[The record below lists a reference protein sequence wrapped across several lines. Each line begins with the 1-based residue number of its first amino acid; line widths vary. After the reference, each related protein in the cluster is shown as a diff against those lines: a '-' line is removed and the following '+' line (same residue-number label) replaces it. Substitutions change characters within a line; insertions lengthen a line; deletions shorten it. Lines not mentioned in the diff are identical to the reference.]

1 MRINCA
7 RINTFTLWVLSAITV
22 LLKLQWHNL
31 NLFFKVCGL
40 VRGRRVVCLF
50 FFWSWERHVL
60 WYATTCKQ
68 PFRKGWLQ
76 SQFAGYEDTEES
88 GWEDGGGASLKLLWV
103 LKFCFEPRRPKLIK
117 LGSLSKSQMD
127 RYLTDVMKFS
137 FWSEASTG
145 ECFTLEEMESLIQGG
160 GPRRARSP
168 SGSFIL
174 TTLPIQ

>member
-1 MRINCA
+1 MRIKCA
-7 RINTFTLWVLSAITV
+7 RINTFTLRVLSAITV

-31 NLFFKVCGL
+31 NIFFKVCGL
-40 VRGRRVVCLF
+40 VRGRRVLF
-50 FFWSWERHVL
+50 FFFGLEKGTCYDML
-60 WYATTCKQ
+60 TICKQ

-145 ECFTLEEMESLIQGG
+145 ECFTLEEMESLIRGG